1 MEHVHPQLLSVLV
14 FYQHCS
20 SALKTHF
27 KVKKTK
33 PFQNDAVCLHG
44 PHAVEQKCKHPTLC
58 WLQSHNRAVITDLYF
73 RLCHQMTL
81 WAQIGILLPLF
92 AVSFTFSIIRLVF
105 TMYQLAAA
113 RFLVIFINKIM
124 LLVKVQ

>member
-92 AVSFTFSIIRLVF
+92 AVSFFNHSVGIHHVSTGRSSC
-105 TMYQLAAA
+105 
-113 RFLVIFINKIM
+113 FLVIFINKIM